1 MCDKLAQL
9 LYQNGHIRLFKH
21 RLVCVLLYII
31 DNELSANFKNKIMTL
46 YIPKIMI
53 AQFVNTNNAA
63 VEASYGE
70 VQLLLEKDSIYPD
83 TISDDQSDSYPNPFS
98 LK

>member
-1 MCDKLAQL
+1 
-9 LYQNGHIRLFKH
+9 
-21 RLVCVLLYII
+21 
-31 DNELSANFKNKIMTL
+31 MTL

-53 AQFVNTNNAA
+53 AQFVNPNNVG

-70 VQLLLEKDSIYPD
+70 VQLLLEKDAVYPD
-83 TISDDQSDSYPNPFS
+83 TISEDQSDNYPNPFS

>member
-1 MCDKLAQL
+1 
-9 LYQNGHIRLFKH
+9 
-21 RLVCVLLYII
+21 LVYVLQEIV

-53 AQFVNTNNAA
+53 AQFANTDKVG
-63 VEASYGE
+63 VETSYGE
-70 VQLLLEKDSIYPD
+70 VQLLLEKDFAYPD
-83 TISDDQSDSYPNPFS
+83 NTSEDQSDNYPNPFS